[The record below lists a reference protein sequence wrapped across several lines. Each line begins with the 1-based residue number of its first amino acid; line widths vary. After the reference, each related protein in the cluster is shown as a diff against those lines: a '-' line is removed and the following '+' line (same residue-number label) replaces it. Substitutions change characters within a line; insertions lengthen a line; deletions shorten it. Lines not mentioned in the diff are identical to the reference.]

1 MNLLIIQQN
10 SLFFNELFVLEYTYT
25 GGALDDKS
33 QLNDVASDLYRNGQ
47 EAEVR
52 TKAADLGIGY
62 SDLRKVNITSEVLQ
76 YLSRDEVIKYKV
88 IPLKSDP
95 KKLALGIVDPTK
107 DISTLIDELKRDYGI
122 REVPI
127 ALISEPSYLGWLPK
141 YNSLVKLAPYNQDN
155 ERIDLTKVPEIKSF
169 EELAD
174 LLQQAPIQDMLKMIL
189 LVAFK
194 AGASDI
200 HIEPRQDWARIRYR
214 LDGTLHEVA
223 TLDPERYNYVLSQVE
238 LNANIKLSAPYPQ
251 GGRFSIRFED
261 KDLGVRIETMPSMHG
276 DDIVLRLFN
285 TQSETLKLEQLGF
298 SGYAIPR
305 IDDAISR
312 PHGMILVVGPTG
324 AGKTTTIYSILNEL
338 NTEDVKIITLEDPVE
353 YEMPG
358 TTQSQ
363 INDGESFADRLKA
376 VLREDPDIIMVGEIR
391 EAATAETAIQAAL
404 TGHLL
409 ISTLHAN
416 DAITAVTRLYD
427 MVGDP
432 TLITAATNII
442 IAQRLVR
449 RICPSCKEEY
459 QPTSFELGE
468 FDKIMA
474 KLPAQLRAPEP
485 HRFYHGV
492 GCLEC
497 QHIGYKG
504 RLGIFEVLEMS
515 AEMQKLINSRAPIFE
530 LREGANALGFITME
544 QDGVLK
550 AMAGDTTITEVLRVV
565 RE

>member
-1 MNLLIIQQN
+1 M
-10 SLFFNELFVLEYTYT
+10 
-25 GGALDDKS
+25 DDQSK
-33 QLNDVASDLYRNGQ
+33 LNDVASDLYRDGQ

-52 TKAADLGIGY
+52 SKAGDLGVGY
-62 SDLRKVNITSEVLQ
+62 ADLRKSNIPNEVLV
-76 YLSRDEVIKYKV
+76 YLSREEVIKFKA
-88 IPLKSDP
+88 IPLKNDP
-95 KKLALGIVDPTK
+95 RKLILGIVDPTK
-107 DISTLIDELKRDYGI
+107 DISLLIDGLKRDYNI
-122 REVPI
+122 REVPV
-127 ALISEPSYLGWLPK
+127 ALISEPSYLDWLPR
-141 YNSLVKLAPYNQDN
+141 YNTLTKMTPLNTDD
-155 ERIDLTKVPEIKSF
+155 ERIDLGAVAKINSF

-174 LLQQAPIQDMLKMIL
+174 QLAKAPIQDLLKMIL
-189 LVAFK
+189 YVAFNV
-194 AGASDI
+194 GASDI
-200 HIEPRQDWARIRYR
+200 HIEPREDYARIRYR

-223 TLDPERYNYVLSQVE
+223 TLDADRYNYVLSQVE
-238 LNANIKLSAPYPQ
+238 LNANIKLSAAFPQ
-251 GGRFSIRFED
+251 GGRFSIHFND

-285 TQSETLKLEQLGF
+285 TQSETLKLTELGF
-298 SGYAIPR
+298 SGYALPR
-305 IDDAISR
+305 VDNAISR

-391 EAATAETAIQAAL
+391 EASTAETAVQAAL

-416 DAITAVTRLYD
+416 DAITAITRLYD
-427 MVGDP
+427 MIGDP

-442 IAQRLVR
+442 IAQRLLR
-449 RICPSCKEEY
+449 KICPACKEEY
-459 QPTSFELGE
+459 TPTPFEKQE

-474 KLPAQLRAPEP
+474 KVPLQLKPAEP
-485 HRFYHGV
+485 YRFYHGV

-497 QHIGYKG
+497 QHIGYRG

-515 AEMQKLINSRAPIFE
+515 GELQKLINARSSIFD
-530 LREGANALGFITME
+530 LREAANSLGFITME

-550 AMAGDTTITEVLRVV
+550 ALSGETTITEVLRVV

>member
-1 MNLLIIQQN
+1 M
-10 SLFFNELFVLEYTYT
+10 T
-25 GGALDDKS
+25 
-33 QLNDVASDLYRNGQ
+33 
-47 EAEVR
+47 
-52 TKAADLGIGY
+52 
-62 SDLRKVNITSEVLQ
+62 
-76 YLSRDEVIKYKV
+76 
-88 IPLKSDP
+88 
-95 KKLALGIVDPTK
+95 
-107 DISTLIDELKRDYGI
+107 
-122 REVPI
+122 
-127 ALISEPSYLGWLPK
+127 
-141 YNSLVKLAPYNQDN
+141 PYNKND
-155 ERIDLTKVPEIKSF
+155 EKIDLTQVKEINTF

-174 LLQQAPIQDMLKMIL
+174 QLQHAPIQDLLKMIL
-189 LVAFK
+189 FVAFNV
-194 AGASDI
+194 GASDI
-200 HIEPRQDWARIRYR
+200 HIEPREDWARIRYR

-223 TLDPERYNYVLSQVE
+223 TLDSERYSYVLSQVE
-238 LNANIKLSAPYPQ
+238 LNANIKLSAEYPQ

-285 TQSETLKLEQLGF
+285 TQSETLRLEQLGL
-298 SGYAIPR
+298 SSYAMPR
-305 IDDAISR
+305 VENAISR

-338 NTEDVKIITLEDPVE
+338 NKENVKIITLEDPVE

-391 EAATAETAIQAAL
+391 EAATAQTAIQAAL

-416 DAITAVTRLYD
+416 DAITAITRLYD

-432 TLITAATNII
+432 TMITAATNII

-449 RICPSCKEEY
+449 HICPSCKEEY
-459 QPTSFELGE
+459 QPTPFELGE
-468 FDKIMA
+468 FNKIME
-474 KLPAQLRAPEP
+474 KVPPQLKPVEP
-485 HRFYHGV
+485 YRFYHGV
-492 GCLEC
+492 GCLDC

-504 RLGIFEVLEMS
+504 RLGIFEVLEMTG
-515 AEMQKLINSRAPIFE
+515 EMQKLINDRASIFD
-530 LREGANALGFITME
+530 LREAANSLGFITME

-550 AMAGDTTITEVLRVV
+550 AIAGDTTITEVLRVV

>member
-1 MNLLIIQQN
+1 M
-10 SLFFNELFVLEYTYT
+10 
-25 GGALDDKS
+25 DDKS
-33 QLNDVASDLYRNGQ
+33 KLNSVASDLYRDGQ
-47 EAEVR
+47 ELDTR
-52 TKAADLGIGY
+52 TKAGDLGIGY
-62 SDLRKVNITSEVLQ
+62 ADLRKSNIPNEVLQ
-76 YLSRDEVIKYKV
+76 FLSRDEVIKFKS

-95 KKLALGIVDPTK
+95 KKLVIGIVDPTK
-107 DISTLIDELKRDYGI
+107 DISLLVEELKRDYGI

-127 ALISEPSYLGWLPK
+127 ALISEPSYLDWLPR
-141 YNSLVKLAPYNQDN
+141 YNSLEKMSPITSGD
-155 ERIDLTKVPEIKSF
+155 ERIDLGQVAKINSF

-174 LLQQAPIQDMLKMIL
+174 QLAKAPIQDLLKMIL
-189 LVAFK
+189 YVAFN

-200 HIEPRQDWARIRYR
+200 HIEPREDYCRIRYR
-214 LDGTLHEVA
+214 LDGTLHEIA
-223 TLDPERYNYVLSQVE
+223 TLDEDRYNYVLSQVE
-238 LNANIKLSAPYPQ
+238 LNANIKLNAAFPQ
-251 GGRFSIRFED
+251 GGRFSIRFND
-261 KDLGVRIETMPSMHG
+261 KDLGVRIETMPSLHG

-285 TQSETLKLEQLGF
+285 TQSETLKLTELGL
-298 SGYAIPR
+298 SGYALPR
-305 IDDAISR
+305 VDNAISR

-363 INDGESFADRLKA
+363 INDGESFSERLKA

-391 EAATAETAIQAAL
+391 EAATAETAVQAAL

-416 DAITAVTRLYD
+416 DAITAITRLYD

-442 IAQRLVR
+442 IAERLVR
-449 RICPSCKEEY
+449 KICPSCKQEY
-459 QPTSFELGE
+459 SPTPFEMQE
-468 FDKIMA
+468 FEKIMA
-474 KLPAQLRAPEP
+474 KVPPQLKPAEP
-485 HRFYHGV
+485 YHFWHGI

-504 RLGIFEVLEMS
+504 RMGIFEVLEMTG
-515 AEMQKLINSRAPIFE
+515 ELQKLINNRASIFE
-530 LREGANALGFITME
+530 LREAANSLGFITME

-550 AMAGDTTITEVLRVV
+550 ALSGVTTLTEILRVV